1 MHLDLD
7 CFFAAVEVKLNPALA
22 GKPVLVG
29 GVNPQGKNVPR
40 GVVATASYEARKF
53 GCHSGMPLFQA
64 LKLCPDAIV
73 VGGHYEEYMKA
84 SQQVMEIAARY
95 APVIQQVGID
105 EAFLDFSRTEILYP
119 DLQKVAERIRSEV
132 KKEVG
137 ITASIGLA
145 ATKVVAK
152 VASNYNKP
160 DGFTY
165 VPAGSEK
172 EFLYPL
178 PLRDLPGIGSQME
191 KQLVKLIGPNS
202 TVGDFARMPYSAV
215 QEKLGQGGVNLWNAA
230 NGVDNIWFAPRG
242 PLKKS
247 ISRSETFYTDRADES
262 FILAMLRKLTE
273 SVGMECREGGYSGRC
288 VHVAIRYR
296 DFRTVGR
303 QRVLPYST
311 SITRE
316 IYEMGETLLK
326 ELWDQ
331 KTPLRLVGISLSQF
345 EPECQT
351 LEPKQMELFNDVDR
365 VREKRLELEK
375 RIDSL
380 RNKFGKDALVT
391 AAQLKITP

>member
-1 MHLDLD
+1 
-7 CFFAAVEVKLNPALA
+7 
-22 GKPVLVG
+22 
-29 GVNPQGKNVPR
+29 
-40 GVVATASYEARKF
+40 
-53 GCHSGMPLFQA
+53 
-64 LKLCPDAIV
+64 
-73 VGGHYEEYMKA
+73 
-84 SQQVMEIAARY
+84 
-95 APVIQQVGID
+95 
-105 EAFLDFSRTEILYP
+105 
-119 DLQKVAERIRSEV
+119 
-132 KKEVG
+132 
-137 ITASIGLA
+137 
-145 ATKVVAK
+145 
-152 VASNYNKP
+152 
-160 DGFTY
+160 
-165 VPAGSEK
+165 
-172 EFLYPL
+172 
-178 PLRDLPGIGSQME
+178 ME